1 MKLYLFTKKIKCV
14 NCGGNY
20 KGMRERDKE
29 KYVCS
34 SYSNYRTC
42 VRHVV
47 EQRKLVYLVAN
58 HIEIEQVKSG
68 AVSSV
73 PKTRGR
79 PKKTNDQTQQI
90 TSKEI
95 SEAVNQINVDPVNK
109 TIEILY
115 NDNTRT
121 FVSDDGI
128 YY

>member
-1 MKLYLFTKKIKCV
+1 
-14 NCGGNY
+14 
-20 KGMRERDKE
+20 
-29 KYVCS
+29 
-34 SYSNYRTC
+34 
-42 VRHVV
+42 VV

-58 HIEIEQVKSG
+58 HLEIEQVKSG
-68 AVSSV
+68 TVSSA

-79 PKKTNDQTQQI
+79 PKKVNDQSQLIST
-90 TSKEI
+90 KEI
-95 SEAVNQINVDPVNK
+95 SEAVNRINIDPVNK